1 MLYFISI
8 TKNISNDISNKIPE
22 VKLKLE
28 STIKFREITERL
40 LEIYQNI
47 EKNYEEELR
56 RKQLE
61 EQYNLKSKENIFKD
75 AIKSP
80 ELEIN

>member
-1 MLYFISI
+1 MLYFFSI

-56 RKQLE
+56 RKQ
-61 EQYNLKSKENIFKD
+61 
-75 AIKSP
+75 
-80 ELEIN
+80 

>member
-1 MLYFISI
+1 MLYFFSI
-8 TKNISNDISNKIPE
+8 TNNISNDITNKIPE

>member
-1 MLYFISI
+1 MLYFFSI
-8 TKNISNDISNKIPE
+8 TNNISNDITNKIPE

-61 EQYNLKSKENIFKD
+61 EQYNLKSRENIFKD

-80 ELEIN
+80 E

>member
-1 MLYFISI
+1 MKKI
-8 TKNISNDISNKIPE
+8 KNISNDISNKIPE

-28 STIKFREITERL
+28 STIKFREVTERL

-56 RKQLE
+56 RKQ
-61 EQYNLKSKENIFKD
+61 
-75 AIKSP
+75 
-80 ELEIN
+80 

>member
-1 MLYFISI
+1 MLYFFSI

>member
-1 MLYFISI
+1 MKKI
-8 TKNISNDISNKIPE
+8 KNISNDISNKIPE

-61 EQYNLKSKENIFKD
+61 EQYNLKLRENIFKD